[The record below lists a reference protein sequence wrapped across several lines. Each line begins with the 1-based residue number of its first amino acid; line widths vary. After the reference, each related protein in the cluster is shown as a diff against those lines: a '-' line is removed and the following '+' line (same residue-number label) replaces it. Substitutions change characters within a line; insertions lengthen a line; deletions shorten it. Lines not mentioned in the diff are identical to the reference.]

1 MPFRIQASCSGTRCT
16 LRESS
21 TGVSDTVRLSDLQL
35 LQGQASA
42 VISKYGITT
51 IWESAAGVDSYYS
64 WMDHAGFAVQTERNS
79 VAGVRYDVRYGLA
92 GGDLAGTRPSDIRG
106 TWRGLMVGT
115 PRSGTLRGNRL
126 QGDAELTYTG
136 GGAATL
142 DAAFTNIRNLDR
154 GASHSTT
161 SARFDAIPVSANGTY
176 RSGFTGN
183 RIQGGFYGPGHV
195 EAAGVFEQADIVGAF
210 GAKRQ

>member
-1 MPFRIQASCSGTRCT
+1 M
-16 LRESS
+16 
-21 TGVSDTVRLSDLQL
+21 
-35 LQGQASA
+35 
-42 VISKYGITT
+42 
-51 IWESAAGVDSYYS
+51 WESAAGVDSYYS
-64 WMDHAGFAVQTERNS
+64 WMDHAGFAVQTERHS
-79 VAGVRYDVRYGLA
+79 AAGVRYEVRYGLA
-92 GGDLAGTRPSDIRG
+92 GGDLAGTRPSGLRG

-126 QGDAELTYTG
+126 QGDAVLTYAVNDQYEEGDKYGEGTS
-136 GGAATL
+136 TL

-161 SARFDAIPVSANGTY
+161 SVRFNDVLVSADGTY
-176 RSGFTGN
+176 RRIGSPGN
-183 RIQGGFYGPGHV
+183 RIEGGFYGPGHV